1 MRSNAMTK
9 HSDWFVDGSWATA
22 AVGRAVVDVFNP
34 ATEELIGTI
43 PANTAEDVNHA
54 VASAKSVF
62 ASWSQTTYAER
73 AEHLR
78 RLRDAL
84 QARSEAIAT
93 TIACDVG
100 TPMRIASRIQ
110 AALPITD
117 IENYIEILD
126 SGIEETHIGNSVVV
140 HEPIGVIAAITPWN
154 YPLHQITAKLAPALA
169 AGCTVVLKP
178 SEVAPL
184 VVEHLFDAIVE
195 AALPPG
201 VVNLVHGYGPEA
213 GEALV
218 THPDVDAV
226 SFTGS
231 VAAGARVA
239 ALAAASIK
247 KVTLELGGK
256 SANVVLDDADLKTA
270 VKVGLANAFLN
281 SGQTCT
287 AWTRLLVPAD
297 RHNEAVELAVGFAE
311 SMSVGDPFDPATKL
325 GPVVSAAQ
333 RDRVCSYIE
342 KGIAEGATLATGGL
356 DAPVGLDRG
365 FFVAPTIFAD
375 VDPGSTIAQEEIFGP
390 VLAIIPYQGDAA
402 ALEIANGTNYG
413 LHGCVWSADSGR
425 AEAFARAMRTGQV
438 DVNGAAYNAKA
449 PFGGYKRSGV
459 GREMGREGLLEYQE
473 TKSIQ
478 L

>member
-1 MRSNAMTK
+1 
-9 HSDWFVDGSWATA
+9 
-22 AVGRAVVDVFNP
+22 
-34 ATEELIGTI
+34 
-43 PANTAEDVNHA
+43 
-54 VASAKSVF
+54 
-62 ASWSQTTYAER
+62 
-73 AEHLR
+73 
-78 RLRDAL
+78 
-84 QARSEAIAT
+84 
-93 TIACDVG
+93 
-100 TPMRIASRIQ
+100 
-110 AALPITD
+110 
-117 IENYIEILD
+117 
-126 SGIEETHIGNSVVV
+126 
-140 HEPIGVIAAITPWN
+140 
-154 YPLHQITAKLAPALA
+154 
-169 AGCTVVLKP
+169 
-178 SEVAPL
+178 
-184 VVEHLFDAIVE
+184 
-195 AALPPG
+195 

-270 VKVGLANAFLN
+270 VKVGVANAFLN

-311 SMSVGDPFDPATKL
+311 SMTVGDPLDPATKL

-333 RDRVCSYIE
+333 RDRVRSYIE

-402 ALEIANGTNYG
+402 ALEIANGTTYG